1 MPFLALHT
9 ASGLVSS
16 QDFLPYCVAGVLVLG
31 EGERGE
37 AGQVSRVARKEKPEE
52 EEAQGVGGED
62 PLAECLPRDL
72 EDPWTRENRF
82 GDPAI
87 FISGS
92 LLISRPG
99 LPFLV
104 ISLTP

>member
-1 MPFLALHT
+1 MIKSGFLAFLD
-9 ASGLVSS
+9 GLGGRAVDEWLGREIPEGLS
-16 QDFLPYCVAGVLVLG
+16 VLIP
-31 EGERGE
+31 RGH
-37 AGQVSRVARKEKPEE
+37 S
-52 EEAQGVGGED
+52 GED